1 MLSDFRNMWG
11 KKRISY
17 FLSCYV
23 QEQHV
28 FNRIRLILAVSSYA
42 ILAVS
47 SYALANSLDFFC
59 LTFIIFI
66 NIRVKNAE
74 FSRSSRSRDQEVLWS
89 ERSSRAAPERRGVP
103 TKPLLQINVNLL
115 PQQQLICEPA
125 DGQTGRRLLGS
136 AGSHLSHHRPL

>member
-42 ILAVS
+42 
-47 SYALANSLDFFC
+47 LANSLDFCC

-66 NIRVKNAE
+66 NVRVKNAA
-74 FSRSSRSRDQEVLWS
+74 FSRLSRSRDQEVLWS